1 MINEKVIDSHLHIE
15 GFENEESDFVNC
27 FEQYREGNGLA
38 SLNICVVPTKQR
50 NVCNN
55 MMAAL
60 YKLAHPNTYAHGGID
75 HIHWPITTDMPEGMD
90 HVTQYRELM
99 EMGFDGIK
107 MLEAKPSHHK
117 RNGLDLC
124 TPALEA
130 VFTEIEKDGT
140 HLVLHSNDPK
150 EFWDRSKVSED
161 HIARG
166 WFYGDGTYATHE
178 EIYRQTNEVLA
189 RHPKM
194 KVTLAHFYFCGEHPE
209 TLVELF
215 EKYPNLCVDITPG
228 GEMYWAFEAN
238 PVYYR
243 EFFEKYSNRILIG
256 TDATYPWPTDSYD
269 WLIDRT
275 YRFLA
280 TSDTMKAFEDRPLTG
295 INLPKEARENI
306 LWRNFERRVGEA
318 PRPIDKAALKRYI
331 EKYKGLLSEE
341 EWKYIEPHYLAL

>member
-15 GFENEESDFVNC
+15 GFVNEESEFVNC
-27 FEQYREGNGLA
+27 FEKYRENNGLA
-38 SLNICVVPTKQR
+38 ALNICVVPTKER

-55 MMAAL
+55 MMAAF

-75 HIHWPITTDMPEGMD
+75 HIRWPITTDMPEGMD
-90 HVTQYRELM
+90 HVTQYKELM

-107 MLEAKPSHHK
+107 MLEGKPTHHK
-117 RNGLDLC
+117 RNGLDLA

-130 VFTEIEKDGT
+130 VLTEIEKDGT
-140 HLVLHSNDPK
+140 HLILHSNDPK
-150 EFWDRSKVSED
+150 EFWDRSKVDDEQV
-161 HIARG
+161 ARG

-178 EIYRQTNEVLA
+178 EIYRQTNAIFE
-189 RHPKM
+189 RHPNL

-215 EKYPNLCVDITPG
+215 EKYPGLCVDITPG
-228 GEMYWAFEAN
+228 GEMYWAFNADPE
-238 PVYYR
+238 YYR
-243 EFFEKYSNRILIG
+243 AFFEKYSDRILIG
-256 TDATYPWPTDSYD
+256 TDATYPWPTGSYD

-280 TSDTMKAFEDRPLTG
+280 TSDTMQGFADRPLTG
-295 INLPKEARENI
+295 INLPQAAKENI

-331 EKYKGLLSEE
+331 EKYKDLLSEE